1 MVCCLF
7 MGAWAAPASA
17 VSSLANPPPGA
28 NDFSCKPSA
37 VHPRPIV
44 LVHGLSANM
53 QLNWTYLAP
62 KLKERGYCVFAL
74 TYGLDPRIAVLNGPG
89 GVIPIQQ
96 SAQELNA
103 FVDRVR
109 SATGAGQVDLVGHS
123 EGTYMPQWWLKFGGG
138 AGKVGRY
145 VAWTPLYDGT
155 TVHGIDRVRDL
166 AARFGFDTPV
176 VNAVAALCGSC
187 PQFVK
192 GSPEQRKLA
201 AGGDA
206 APGVTYTT
214 VMTKYDELVIPYTS
228 GYMNA
233 RGATNHVLQ
242 DICPRDLSEH
252 NAVAIDPVAAQL
264 AFNAL
269 DPPDA
274 RRIDCERLPPWTGR
288 QASASWR
295 PGGVGLSSRLR
306 RHRVRRL
313 MLSRVPAGS
322 RVSLTACRTPRRH
335 VRRCVF
341 RGKRYSV
348 PLARPRM
355 SLLRPFRRKRLRTG
369 TVIRIRVARSGERTK
384 GFRVTV
390 RRNGRGRQRG

>member
-1 MVCCLF
+1 MGCLV
-7 MGAWAAPASA
+7 ALITASPVAA
-17 VSSLANPPPGA
+17 VSSEANPPPGA
-28 NDFSCKPSA
+28 NDFACKPSA

-53 QLNWTYLAP
+53 QLNWSYLAP

-74 TYGLDPRIAVLNGPG
+74 TYGLDPRVPAGFNGPG
-89 GVIPIQQ
+89 GVIPIEQ
-96 SAQELNA
+96 SAAELNA
-103 FVDRVR
+103 FVERVR
-109 SATGAGQVDLVGHS
+109 SATGASKIDLVGHS

-138 AGKVGRY
+138 AGKVARY

-155 TVHGIDRVRDL
+155 TVYGVDRVRDL
-166 AARFGFDTPV
+166 AARFGFDAPV
-176 VNAVAALCGSC
+176 VNAVASLCGSC

-206 APGVTYTT
+206 ASGVTYTT

-228 GYMNA
+228 GFMAA

-242 DICPRDLSEH
+242 QICPQDRSEH
-252 NAVAIDPVAAQL
+252 LAVAVDPVAAQL
-264 AFNAL
+264 TFNAL

-274 RRIDCERLPPWTGR
+274 RRIDCNRLPPWTGR

-295 PGGVGLSSRLR
+295 PRGVGLSSRLR

-313 MLSRVPAGS
+313 MLSRVPAGA

-341 RGKRYSV
+341 RGKRYRV
-348 PLARPRM
+348 PLARSRM

-369 TVIRIRVARSGERTK
+369 TVIRIRVARAGARTK
-384 GFRVTV
+384 AFRVTV
-390 RRNGRGRQRG
+390 RRNGRGRQR

>member
-1 MVCCLF
+1 MGCLLALAF
-7 MGAWAAPASA
+7 APSASA
-17 VSSLANPPPGA
+17 VSSLSNPPPGA
-28 NDFSCKPSA
+28 NDFACRPSA

-53 QLNWTYLAP
+53 RLNWTYLAP

-74 TYGLDPRIAVLNGPG
+74 TYGLDPRVSGANGPG

-109 SATGAGQVDLVGHS
+109 SATGSSRVDLVGHS
-123 EGTYMPQWWLKFGGG
+123 EGTYMPQWWLKFAGG
-138 AGKVGRY
+138 AGKVARY

-155 TVHGIDRVRDL
+155 TVHVVDKVRDIG
-166 AARFGFDTPV
+166 AAFGFDRPV
-176 VNAVAALCGSC
+176 IDAVSLFCGSC
-187 PQFVK
+187 PQFVS
-192 GSPEQRKLA
+192 GSPEQRKLSQ
-201 AGGDA
+201 GGAA

-214 VMTKYDELVIPYTS
+214 VMTRYDELVTPYTS
-228 GYMNA
+228 GFMEA

-242 DICPRDLSEH
+242 EICPRDVSEH

-274 RRIDCERLPPWTGR
+274 RRIDCNRLPPWTGR
-288 QASASWR
+288 QASATWR
-295 PGGVGLSSRLR
+295 PAGVRLSSRIR

-341 RGKRYSV
+341 RGKRYRV
-348 PLARPRM
+348 PLARSRM

-369 TVIRIRVARSGERTK
+369 TVIRVRVAREGARTK
-384 GFRVTV
+384 AFRVTV

>member
-1 MVCCLF
+1 
-7 MGAWAAPASA
+7 
-17 VSSLANPPPGA
+17 
-28 NDFSCKPSA
+28 
-37 VHPRPIV
+37 
-44 LVHGLSANM
+44 M
-53 QLNWTYLAP
+53 QLNWTYLSP
-62 KLKERGYCVFAL
+62 QLKERGYCVFAL

-103 FVDRVR
+103 FVERVR
-109 SATGAGQVDLVGHS
+109 SATGASKVDLVGHS

-138 AGKVGRY
+138 AGKVARY

-166 AARFGFDTPV
+166 AARFGFDQPV
-176 VNAVAALCGSC
+176 INAVASLCGSC

-201 AGGDA
+201 SGGDG

-233 RGATNHVLQ
+233 RGASNHVLQ
-242 DICPRDLSEH
+242 DVCPRDLSEH
-252 NAVAIDPVAAQL
+252 NAVAVDPAAAQL

-274 RRIDCERLPPWTGR
+274 RPIDCNRVPPWTGR

-295 PGGVGLSSRLR
+295 PRGVGLSSRVR

-341 RGKRYSV
+341 RGKRYRV
-348 PLARPRM
+348 EFARSRM

-369 TVIRIRVARSGERTK
+369 TVIRVRVARTGARTK
-384 GFRVTV
+384 AFRVTV